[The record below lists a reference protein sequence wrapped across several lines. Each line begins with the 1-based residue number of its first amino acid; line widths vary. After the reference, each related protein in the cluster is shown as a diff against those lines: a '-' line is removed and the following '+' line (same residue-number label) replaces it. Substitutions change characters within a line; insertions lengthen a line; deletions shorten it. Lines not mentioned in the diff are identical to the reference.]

1 MLLIG
6 TQDSEE
12 DADVLGRAATERKH
26 QKSNVVVVFEN
37 AKGTVVF
44 ERADKNEELWDSSTP
59 GICCVKGDLRATL
72 LASSRGSKGVG
83 H

>member
-1 MLLIG
+1 M
-6 TQDSEE
+6 
-12 DADVLGRAATERKH
+12 
-26 QKSNVVVVFEN
+26 VVVENTTGAVVFES
-37 AKGTVVF
+37 
-44 ERADKNEELWDSSTP
+44 ADKNEELWDSSTP

>member
-1 MLLIG
+1 MKKTLMFWEELL
-6 TQDSEE
+6 QRE
-12 DADVLGRAATERKH
+12 H
-26 QKSNVVVVFEN
+26 QKSNVMVVFEN
-37 AKGTVVF
+37 TTGADVF
-44 ERADKNEELWDSSTP
+44 ESADKNEELWDSSTP

>member
-1 MLLIG
+1 M
-6 TQDSEE
+6 
-12 DADVLGRAATERKH
+12 
-26 QKSNVVVVFEN
+26 VVFEN
-37 AKGTVVF
+37 TKGADVF
-44 ERADKNEELWDSSTP
+44 ESADKNEELWDSTTP

>member
-12 DADVLGRAATERKH
+12 ETDVLGKNCYREHR
-26 QKSNVVVVFEN
+26 KSNVVVVFEN
-37 AKGTVVF
+37 ATGAVVF
-44 ERADKNEELWDSSTP
+44 ESAYKNEELWDSTTP